1 MPIFGKIFERL
12 IFSSLYSYL
21 ISNKLITDKQSG
33 FIKGDS
39 TTNQLLAITH
49 MIHSAFD
56 CDIPKEVRS
65 VYLDISKAFDK
76 VWHEGMIFK
85 LKQVGVGGYM
95 LDILTDFLSNRFQRT
110 TLNGKSSEWKPIKA
124 GVPQGSV
131 LGPLLF
137 LLYIN
142 DLIDGMKSDA
152 RIFADDTSLFVVVDD
167 PLTSFEILSHDL
179 KLVEAW
185 AKQWHMSF
193 NPAPPKPPIE
203 VVF

>member
-1 MPIFGKIFERL
+1 MWFQFIKKNKKNIITNYRPISLLPIFGKIFERL
-12 IFSSLYSYL
+12 IFTSLYSYL
-21 ISNKLITDKQSG
+21 IGNKFITSKQSG

-39 TTNQLLAITH
+39 TTNQLLSITH

-76 VWHEGMIFK
+76 VWHEGLIFK
-85 LKQVGVGGYM
+85 LKQHGVSGHM
-95 LDILTDFLSNRFQRT
+95 LSILTDFLLNRLQRT
-110 TLNGKSSEWKPIKA
+110 TINGKSSNWKSICA

-142 DLIDGMKSDA
+142 DL
-152 RIFADDTSLFVVVDD
+152 FVCGG
-167 PLTSFEILSHDL
+167 
-179 KLVEAW
+179 
-185 AKQWHMSF
+185 Q
-193 NPAPPKPPIE
+193 
-203 VVF
+203 